1 MLNFQEAEIGTY
13 RNWSNMADKNNIKEK
28 LVAKQIGEDK
38 MLVSTIVDGVT
49 VYIRQPIE
57 AIQTDKLT
65 RKANIISANT
75 TKLIAI
81 KAKKSMTNK
90 TDKIQA
96 LLTSAK
102 KEVKP

>member
-1 MLNFQEAEIGTY
+1 
-13 RNWSNMADKNNIKEK
+13 MADKNKIKDT
-28 LVAKQIGEDK
+28 LTSKQIGENQ

-49 VYIRQPIE
+49 VYMRQPIE

-81 KAKKSMTNK
+81 KAKKAMTNK

-96 LLTSAK
+96 LLTTAK
-102 KEVKP
+102 KEAKI